1 MRLVHLLELLKSL
14 DHPSLERCIVH
25 SALESVHRDIEKLH
39 LMPSLLLD
47 SALESS
53 FTCDLTTPTAN
64 NLLNKG
70 SVANLLGHGS
80 KNKILDEP
88 AQSTDSAMGPER
100 GPRLQ
105 PEHRNHLA
113 LDEEKRKRI
122 KELVSLLENLWK
134 SISMGATLIPIGTMQ
149 VFCERIFMYK
159 IC

>member
-1 MRLVHLLELLKSL
+1 
-14 DHPSLERCIVH
+14 
-25 SALESVHRDIEKLH
+25 
-39 LMPSLLLD
+39 MPSLLLD

-70 SVANLLGHGS
+70 SVVNLLGHRS

-88 AQSTDSAMGPER
+88 AQSISIGPEK

-113 LDEEKRKRI
+113 VDEEKRKRI